1 MLNTGK
7 LAGKTVY
14 ITGASRGIGE
24 KIGLKCA
31 QDGANVVIAAK
42 TAEPHPTL
50 PGTIYT
56 AAKKMDEAGGKGL
69 ALMVDIRDEEAVA
82 KSIEETVRHFGG
94 IDILINNASAIAL
107 TGTEVTAMKRFD
119 LMHSI
124 NTRGT
129 YMVTKYALPYLK
141 NSKKNPHILNIAPPL
156 NMKPRWFR
164 DHCAYT
170 MAKYGMSMC
179 VLGMAEE
186 FKDFGIGVN
195 ALWPRTAIMTAAM
208 EMLGGGEVADQC
220 RTTDIMSDA
229 AYVMLT
235 RDGRNYTGNFAI
247 DEAVLMEEGMTDFSQ
262 YACVPGQTEFMPDFF
277 LDDFDE
283 YVKGHKEVFGKSSQ
297 PAMKEYASAPAGSI
311 AADYFKQPSSGL
323 VQPIFD
329 QLSGLINE
337 DLVKKMKAVYA
348 FDISGN
354 ESGKWYLDLKN
365 GAGSCGKGE
374 AATDA
379 DCTFKMK
386 DEHFQQMFTGK
397 LKPASAFMT
406 GKMKLQGDMGKAM
419 KLEKVMG
426 QMKSRSYHTMMPNHQ
441 RAYNQLFSTHRFS
454 NGFHTTAQVLGD
466 YSSVQEVLDRI
477 SSVKSEAIVK
487 QVGAIYL
494 FDVKEKGKY
503 FIDFK
508 NGSGAVGEGDAPTK
522 ADVTISMNEE
532 VFLKIFNRELAPAS
546 AFMTGKVKVSGDL
559 AKALTLEKV
568 MKATREAAEANK
580 GA

>member
-1 MLNTGK
+1 
-7 LAGKTVY
+7 
-14 ITGASRGIGE
+14 
-24 KIGLKCA
+24 
-31 QDGANVVIAAK
+31 
-42 TAEPHPTL
+42 
-50 PGTIYT
+50 
-56 AAKKMDEAGGKGL
+56 
-69 ALMVDIRDEEAVA
+69 
-82 KSIEETVRHFGG
+82 
-94 IDILINNASAIAL
+94 
-107 TGTEVTAMKRFD
+107 
-119 LMHSI
+119 
-124 NTRGT
+124 
-129 YMVTKYALPYLK
+129 
-141 NSKKNPHILNIAPPL
+141 
-156 NMKPRWFR
+156 
-164 DHCAYT
+164 
-170 MAKYGMSMC
+170 
-179 VLGMAEE
+179 
-186 FKDFGIGVN
+186 
-195 ALWPRTAIMTAAM
+195 
-208 EMLGGGEVADQC
+208 
-220 RTTDIMSDA
+220 
-229 AYVMLT
+229 
-235 RDGRNYTGNFAI
+235 
-247 DEAVLMEEGMTDFSQ
+247 MEEGMTDFSQ

-337 DLVKKMKAVYA
+337 DLVNKMKAVYA

>member
-1 MLNTGK
+1 MGAFLKFMGKSYRLSSPNLHFKNTIPTITTMLNTGK

-31 QDGANVVIAAK
+31 QDGANVVVAAK
-42 TAEPHPTL
+42 TAEPHPKL

-56 AAKKMDEAGGKGL
+56 AAKK
-69 ALMVDIRDEEAVA
+69 
-82 KSIEETVRHFGG
+82 S
-94 IDILINNASAIAL
+94 
-107 TGTEVTAMKRFD
+107 
-119 LMHSI
+119 
-124 NTRGT
+124 
-129 YMVTKYALPYLK
+129 
-141 NSKKNPHILNIAPPL
+141 
-156 NMKPRWFR
+156 
-164 DHCAYT
+164 
-170 MAKYGMSMC
+170 
-179 VLGMAEE
+179 
-186 FKDFGIGVN
+186 
-195 ALWPRTAIMTAAM
+195 
-208 EMLGGGEVADQC
+208 
-220 RTTDIMSDA
+220 
-229 AYVMLT
+229 
-235 RDGRNYTGNFAI
+235 
-247 DEAVLMEEGMTDFSQ
+247 
-262 YACVPGQTEFMPDFF
+262 
-277 LDDFDE
+277 
-283 YVKGHKEVFGKSSQ
+283 
-297 PAMKEYASAPAGSI
+297 
-311 AADYFKQPSSGL
+311 
-323 VQPIFD
+323 
-329 QLSGLINE
+329 
-337 DLVKKMKAVYA
+337 
-348 FDISGN
+348 N

-508 NGSGAVGEGDAPTK
+508 NGSGAVGEGEAPTK

>member
-1 MLNTGK
+1 MGIFKNTISTITTMLNTGK

-31 QDGANVVIAAK
+31 QDGANVVVAAK
-42 TAEPHPTL
+42 TAEPHPKL

-56 AAKKMDEAGGKGL
+56 AAKK
-69 ALMVDIRDEEAVA
+69 
-82 KSIEETVRHFGG
+82 S
-94 IDILINNASAIAL
+94 
-107 TGTEVTAMKRFD
+107 
-119 LMHSI
+119 
-124 NTRGT
+124 
-129 YMVTKYALPYLK
+129 
-141 NSKKNPHILNIAPPL
+141 
-156 NMKPRWFR
+156 
-164 DHCAYT
+164 
-170 MAKYGMSMC
+170 
-179 VLGMAEE
+179 
-186 FKDFGIGVN
+186 
-195 ALWPRTAIMTAAM
+195 
-208 EMLGGGEVADQC
+208 
-220 RTTDIMSDA
+220 
-229 AYVMLT
+229 
-235 RDGRNYTGNFAI
+235 
-247 DEAVLMEEGMTDFSQ
+247 
-262 YACVPGQTEFMPDFF
+262 
-277 LDDFDE
+277 
-283 YVKGHKEVFGKSSQ
+283 
-297 PAMKEYASAPAGSI
+297 
-311 AADYFKQPSSGL
+311 
-323 VQPIFD
+323 
-329 QLSGLINE
+329 
-337 DLVKKMKAVYA
+337 
-348 FDISGN
+348 N

-508 NGSGAVGEGDAPTK
+508 HGSGAVGEGDAPTK

-568 MKATREAAEANK
+568 MKATREAAEAAKNK

>member
-24 KIGLKCA
+24 GIGLKCA
-31 QDGANVVIAAK
+31 KDGANVVIAAK
-42 TAEPHPTL
+42 TTEPHPTL

-94 IDILINNASAIAL
+94 IDILVNNASAIAL
-107 TGTEVTAMKRFD
+107 TGTEVTPMKRYD
-119 LMHSI
+119 LMHTI

-141 NSKKNPHILNIAPPL
+141 NSKKNPHILNISPPL

-208 EMLGGGEVADQC
+208 EMLGGGAGVADQC

-235 RDGRNYTGNFAI
+235 RDGRNYSGNFAI
-247 DEAVLMEEGMTDFSQ
+247 DEAVLMEEGMKDFSQ

-277 LDDFDE
+277 LDDFDD

-297 PAMKEYASAPAGSI
+297 PAMKEYAAPAAEKST
-311 AADYFKQPSSGL
+311 GL

-329 QLSGLINE
+329 QISSLINP
-337 DLVKKMKAVYA
+337 DLVNKMKTVYA
-348 FDISGN
+348 FDITGN

-374 AATDA
+374 ASTDA

-406 GKMKLQGDMGKAM
+406 GKMKLQGDMGKAL

-441 RAYNQLFSTHRFS
+441 RAYDQLFSKHRLS

-477 SSVKSEAIVK
+477 SAVKSEAIVK

-503 FIDFK
+503 HIDFK
-508 NGSGAVGEGDAPTK
+508 NGSGAVGEGEAPTK

-568 MKATREAAEANK
+568 MKATREAAEAAKNK

>member
-1 MLNTGK
+1 MGIFKNTIPTTITTMLNTGK

-42 TAEPHPTL
+42 TTEPHPTL

-56 AAKKMDEAGGKGL
+56 AAKK
-69 ALMVDIRDEEAVA
+69 
-82 KSIEETVRHFGG
+82 S
-94 IDILINNASAIAL
+94 
-107 TGTEVTAMKRFD
+107 
-119 LMHSI
+119 
-124 NTRGT
+124 
-129 YMVTKYALPYLK
+129 
-141 NSKKNPHILNIAPPL
+141 
-156 NMKPRWFR
+156 
-164 DHCAYT
+164 
-170 MAKYGMSMC
+170 
-179 VLGMAEE
+179 
-186 FKDFGIGVN
+186 
-195 ALWPRTAIMTAAM
+195 
-208 EMLGGGEVADQC
+208 
-220 RTTDIMSDA
+220 
-229 AYVMLT
+229 
-235 RDGRNYTGNFAI
+235 
-247 DEAVLMEEGMTDFSQ
+247 
-262 YACVPGQTEFMPDFF
+262 
-277 LDDFDE
+277 
-283 YVKGHKEVFGKSSQ
+283 
-297 PAMKEYASAPAGSI
+297 
-311 AADYFKQPSSGL
+311 
-323 VQPIFD
+323 
-329 QLSGLINE
+329 
-337 DLVKKMKAVYA
+337 
-348 FDISGN
+348 N

-374 AATDA
+374 ATTDA

-426 QMKSRSYHTMMPNHQ
+426 QMKTRSYHTMMPNHQ
-441 RAYNQLFSTHRFS
+441 RAYDQMFSTHRLS

-466 YSSVQEVLDRI
+466 YSSVQEVIDRI
-477 SSVKSEAIVK
+477 GSVKSEAIVK

-503 FIDFK
+503 FVDFK
-508 NGSGAVGEGDAPTK
+508 NGSGAVGHGDAPTK

-568 MKATREAAEANK
+568 MKATREAAEAAK

>member
-1 MLNTGK
+1 MGACNCNLHFKNTISTITTMLNTGK

-24 KIGLKCA
+24 GIGLKCA
-31 QDGANVVIAAK
+31 KDGANVVIAAK
-42 TAEPHPTL
+42 TTEPHPTL

-56 AAKKMDEAGGKGL
+56 AAKK
-69 ALMVDIRDEEAVA
+69 
-82 KSIEETVRHFGG
+82 S
-94 IDILINNASAIAL
+94 
-107 TGTEVTAMKRFD
+107 
-119 LMHSI
+119 
-124 NTRGT
+124 
-129 YMVTKYALPYLK
+129 
-141 NSKKNPHILNIAPPL
+141 
-156 NMKPRWFR
+156 
-164 DHCAYT
+164 
-170 MAKYGMSMC
+170 
-179 VLGMAEE
+179 
-186 FKDFGIGVN
+186 
-195 ALWPRTAIMTAAM
+195 
-208 EMLGGGEVADQC
+208 
-220 RTTDIMSDA
+220 
-229 AYVMLT
+229 
-235 RDGRNYTGNFAI
+235 
-247 DEAVLMEEGMTDFSQ
+247 
-262 YACVPGQTEFMPDFF
+262 
-277 LDDFDE
+277 
-283 YVKGHKEVFGKSSQ
+283 
-297 PAMKEYASAPAGSI
+297 
-311 AADYFKQPSSGL
+311 
-323 VQPIFD
+323 
-329 QLSGLINE
+329 
-337 DLVKKMKAVYA
+337 
-348 FDISGN
+348 N

-374 AATDA
+374 ASTDA

-406 GKMKLQGDMGKAM
+406 GKMKLQGDMGKAL

-441 RAYNQLFSTHRFS
+441 RAYDQLFSKHRLS

-477 SSVKSEAIVK
+477 SAVKSEAIVK

-503 FIDFK
+503 HIDFK
-508 NGSGAVGEGDAPTK
+508 NGSGAVGEGEAPTK

-568 MKATREAAEANK
+568 MKATREAAEAAKNK

>member
-1 MLNTGK
+1 MGIFKNTIPTITTMLNTGK

-31 QDGANVVIAAK
+31 QDGANVVVAAK
-42 TAEPHPTL
+42 TAEPHPKL
-50 PGTIYT
+50 PGT
-56 AAKKMDEAGGKGL
+56 
-69 ALMVDIRDEEAVA
+69 
-82 KSIEETVRHFGG
+82 
-94 IDILINNASAIAL
+94 
-107 TGTEVTAMKRFD
+107 
-119 LMHSI
+119 
-124 NTRGT
+124 
-129 YMVTKYALPYLK
+129 
-141 NSKKNPHILNIAPPL
+141 
-156 NMKPRWFR
+156 
-164 DHCAYT
+164 
-170 MAKYGMSMC
+170 
-179 VLGMAEE
+179 
-186 FKDFGIGVN
+186 
-195 ALWPRTAIMTAAM
+195 
-208 EMLGGGEVADQC
+208 
-220 RTTDIMSDA
+220 
-229 AYVMLT
+229 
-235 RDGRNYTGNFAI
+235 
-247 DEAVLMEEGMTDFSQ
+247 
-262 YACVPGQTEFMPDFF
+262 
-277 LDDFDE
+277 
-283 YVKGHKEVFGKSSQ
+283 
-297 PAMKEYASAPAGSI
+297 
-311 AADYFKQPSSGL
+311 
-323 VQPIFD
+323 
-329 QLSGLINE
+329 
-337 DLVKKMKAVYA
+337 VYA
-348 FDISGN
+348 FDITGN

-559 AKALTLEKV
+559 AKALALEKV

-580 GA
+580 EHK

>member
-1 MLNTGK
+1 MGIPTITTMLNTGK

-31 QDGANVVIAAK
+31 QDGANVVVAAK
-42 TAEPHPTL
+42 TAEPHPKL

-56 AAKKMDEAGGKGL
+56 AAKK
-69 ALMVDIRDEEAVA
+69 
-82 KSIEETVRHFGG
+82 S
-94 IDILINNASAIAL
+94 
-107 TGTEVTAMKRFD
+107 
-119 LMHSI
+119 
-124 NTRGT
+124 
-129 YMVTKYALPYLK
+129 
-141 NSKKNPHILNIAPPL
+141 
-156 NMKPRWFR
+156 
-164 DHCAYT
+164 
-170 MAKYGMSMC
+170 
-179 VLGMAEE
+179 
-186 FKDFGIGVN
+186 
-195 ALWPRTAIMTAAM
+195 
-208 EMLGGGEVADQC
+208 
-220 RTTDIMSDA
+220 
-229 AYVMLT
+229 
-235 RDGRNYTGNFAI
+235 
-247 DEAVLMEEGMTDFSQ
+247 
-262 YACVPGQTEFMPDFF
+262 
-277 LDDFDE
+277 
-283 YVKGHKEVFGKSSQ
+283 
-297 PAMKEYASAPAGSI
+297 
-311 AADYFKQPSSGL
+311 
-323 VQPIFD
+323 
-329 QLSGLINE
+329 
-337 DLVKKMKAVYA
+337 
-348 FDISGN
+348 N

>member
-1 MLNTGK
+1 MGAFLKFMGKSYRLSSPNLHFKNTIPTITTMLNTGK

-31 QDGANVVIAAK
+31 QDGANVVVAAK
-42 TAEPHPTL
+42 TAEPHPKL

-56 AAKKMDEAGGKGL
+56 AAKK
-69 ALMVDIRDEEAVA
+69 
-82 KSIEETVRHFGG
+82 S
-94 IDILINNASAIAL
+94 
-107 TGTEVTAMKRFD
+107 
-119 LMHSI
+119 
-124 NTRGT
+124 
-129 YMVTKYALPYLK
+129 
-141 NSKKNPHILNIAPPL
+141 
-156 NMKPRWFR
+156 
-164 DHCAYT
+164 
-170 MAKYGMSMC
+170 
-179 VLGMAEE
+179 
-186 FKDFGIGVN
+186 
-195 ALWPRTAIMTAAM
+195 
-208 EMLGGGEVADQC
+208 
-220 RTTDIMSDA
+220 
-229 AYVMLT
+229 
-235 RDGRNYTGNFAI
+235 
-247 DEAVLMEEGMTDFSQ
+247 
-262 YACVPGQTEFMPDFF
+262 
-277 LDDFDE
+277 
-283 YVKGHKEVFGKSSQ
+283 
-297 PAMKEYASAPAGSI
+297 
-311 AADYFKQPSSGL
+311 
-323 VQPIFD
+323 
-329 QLSGLINE
+329 
-337 DLVKKMKAVYA
+337 
-348 FDISGN
+348 N

-441 RAYNQLFSTHRFS
+441 RACNQLFSTHRFS

-466 YSSVQEVLDRI
+466 YSSVQ
-477 SSVKSEAIVK
+477 
-487 QVGAIYL
+487 
-494 FDVKEKGKY
+494 
-503 FIDFK
+503 
-508 NGSGAVGEGDAPTK
+508 
-522 ADVTISMNEE
+522 E